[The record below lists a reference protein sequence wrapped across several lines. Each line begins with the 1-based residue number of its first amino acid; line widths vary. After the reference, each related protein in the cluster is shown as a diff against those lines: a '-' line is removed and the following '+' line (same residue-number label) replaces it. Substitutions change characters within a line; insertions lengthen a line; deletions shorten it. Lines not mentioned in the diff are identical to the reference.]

1 MRPSWTGPG
10 YASSHRLCGGSA
22 ALCSDSAVPKGS
34 PPAGSEHSS
43 ERRFT
48 VTYRHFRTEVNQAV
62 AGRFSDSFIQAVRDA
77 NDIVDVVGEAVALKK
92 SGKNYLGLCPFHQE
106 RTPSFTVS
114 PDKQI
119 FYCFGCQ
126 AGGHVINFVMKR
138 DSLSFPEAIT
148 KLAERAG
155 VPLPK
160 EELTPEAA
168 RRQKELDGV
177 LGALETAAAFYEKS
191 LRGGDEG
198 QAARAYLES
207 RSLDRATIQKFR
219 IGWAPAGWDN
229 LTGLFRRQ
237 NIPLALGERASL
249 LMKRQEK
256 LGGGGAARVGAAGD
270 GQGYY
275 DRFRERVMFPIFD
288 QRGRVIAFGGRVLD
302 DSLPKYLNSG
312 ETEVFAKRH
321 TLYPLHLSK
330 EAIRQ
335 KGFAVLVEG
344 YMDAVT
350 SHRLGHTNVVA
361 SLGTALTPEQ
371 CRLLLRLAPRVII
384 AYDADTAG
392 ATATLRGLDM
402 LSQMGGE
409 VLVATV
415 PDGKD
420 PDDLLR
426 RHGAEAFT
434 KCLAEAVS
442 LVEYKFRRAL
452 AAHDPSTIEG
462 RIKATAA
469 IVPILAALENAVERE
484 AYMEDFARRLGTNPP
499 ALRAEVE
506 RARRR
511 GAATRP
517 SVTTLAT
524 KPGTT
529 RTGVPTRTPSGQP
542 QPPDAAPQHRNPGSR
557 NNMHEKPG
565 KSGAGY
571 KAEEELI
578 RAMIQDERARVQVLA
593 ELGVEGFLDGTHR
606 EIAAAIS
613 RAGEAA
619 GGVEPR
625 RVLDFIEDMESLRRA
640 AEILS
645 KEGEF
650 SSTENNRKAR
660 VVADYITEVKRAY
673 YEARHR
679 EIFAEL
685 ARRGDDTE
693 LAKQLKEVE
702 DRIRDLQDQRTAV
715 KGLPGR

>member
-1 MRPSWTGPG
+1 M
-10 YASSHRLCGGSA
+10 
-22 ALCSDSAVPKGS
+22 
-34 PPAGSEHSS
+34 
-43 ERRFT
+43 
-48 VTYRHFRTEVNQAV
+48 
-62 AGRFSDSFIQAVRDA
+62 AGRFSENFIQAVQDA
-77 NDIVDVVGEAVALKK
+77 NDILDVVGETVALKK

-106 RTPSFTVS
+106 KTPSFTVS
-114 PDKQI
+114 PDKGI

-138 DSLSFPEAIT
+138 DSLSFPEAVT

-155 VPLPK
+155 IPLPK
-160 EELTPEAA
+160 EELTPEMA
-168 RRQKELDGV
+168 RRQRELDGV
-177 LGALETAAAFYEKS
+177 LGAMETAATFYEKS
-191 LRGGDEG
+191 LRDGTEG
-198 QAARAYLES
+198 QRARAYLES
-207 RSLDRATIQKFR
+207 RALDRATIEKFR

-229 LTGLFRRQ
+229 LTGLFQRH
-237 NIPLALGERASL
+237 NIPVALGERASL
-249 LMKRQEK
+249 LMRRQDK
-256 LGGGGAARVGAAGD
+256 AGGKANATEAAG
-270 GQGYY
+270 GQGHY

-321 TLYPLHLSK
+321 TLYPLHLAK

-335 KGFAVLVEG
+335 KGVAVLVEG

-384 AYDADTAG
+384 AYDADAAG

-426 RHGAEAFT
+426 RQGPAAFA

-452 AAHDPSTIEG
+452 AAHDPSTIDG

-469 IVPILAALENAVERE
+469 IVPILATLENAVERE
-484 AYMEDFARRLGTNPP
+484 AYMEDFARRLSTNAP

-506 RARRR
+506 RARNRMPKP
-511 GAATRP
+511 GAAGPRAGSPGADGFGWGGHKDHGPPGLARP
-517 SVTTLAT
+517 
-524 KPGTT
+524 PG
-529 RTGVPTRTPSGQP
+529 S
-542 QPPDAAPQHRNPGSR
+542 QPPAQGGEPQHRNLGSR

-565 KSGAGY
+565 KVDAAQ
-571 KAEEELI
+571 KAQEELI
-578 RAMIQDERARVQVLA
+578 RAMIQDVQVRAQVLS
-593 ELGVEGFLDGTHR
+593 ELGIEGFLDETHR

-613 RAGEAA
+613 RAGETA

-625 RVLDFIEDMESLRRA
+625 RVLDFIENLETVSRA

-660 VVADYITEVKRAY
+660 VVADYIAKVKLAY
-673 YEARHR
+673 YEARHS
-679 EIFAEL
+679 EILAEL
-685 ARRGDDTE
+685 ARRGDDAD
-693 LAKQLKEVE
+693 LLKQLIVIQEK
-702 DRIRDLQDQRTAV
+702 IREL
-715 KGLPGR
+715 